1 MVRFIKQI
9 ILLLIFSFIILIFY
23 IGGDNHKNIDYDISE
38 IDKNYEII
46 TFGKYEQD
54 GIIENGKEDIEWYV
68 IDKVGDKSLFIT
80 KKILCGGIITY
91 GNVDYK
97 KSNVRKFLNEDF
109 FNTAFSTDEKKLIIN
124 KDNKKNTDKLFILS
138 TNEINHYFNE
148 DKKRISEITPYAIM
162 QNVYSATI
170 YENLCGAWYWTS
182 DVGFDKTSDIQVIN
196 ANGKINIYGYHY
208 DTYGMGIRPAMW
220 VKR

>member
-23 IGGDNHKNIDYDISE
+23 LCGDNHKTIDYDISE

-68 IDKVGDKSLFIT
+68 IEKVGDKSLLIT

-109 FNTAFSTDEKKLIIN
+109 FNTAFSTDEKNLIVN

-148 DKKRISEITPYAIM
+148 DKKRISEITPYAMM
-162 QNVYSATI
+162 QNVYPSAI
-170 YENLCGAWYWTS
+170 YENIKTAWYWTI
-182 DVGFDKTSDIQVIN
+182 DLGFDKNSDIQVIN
-196 ANGKINIYGYHY
+196 ANGKINIYGYDV
-208 DTYGMGIRPAMW
+208 DTYGIGIRIAMW
-220 VKR
+220 IQ